1 MRDKEK
7 NSESK
12 EKWTETRIERGSP
25 LLLTLVQH
33 RISMEQRRKREEG
46 KEEKIEEKGRQ
57 HGVRPNEE
65 QARKMKESRGG
76 RRGRQGKD
84 LRRRRKK
91 RGDNYGTRGRQ
102 RTGGLAAFPPQ
113 QTAPTL
119 FCQMI
124 TVIIFVLPTEKNG
137 HC

>member
-12 EKWTETRIERGSP
+12 EKWTGTRIERGSP

-57 HGVRPNEE
+57 HRVRPNEE
-65 QARKMKESRGG
+65 QARKMKGSRGG
-76 RRGRQGKD
+76 RRGKEREAGE
-84 LRRRRKK
+84 RFKK
-91 RGDNYGTRGRQ
+91 KKKKTWR
-102 RTGGLAAFPPQ
+102 
-113 QTAPTL
+113 
-119 FCQMI
+119 
-124 TVIIFVLPTEKNG
+124 
-137 HC
+137 

>member
-12 EKWTETRIERGSP
+12 EKWTGTRIERGSP

-57 HGVRPNEE
+57 HRVRPNEE
-65 QARKMKESRGG
+65 QARKMKGSRGG

-102 RTGGLAAFPPQ
+102 RTGGLSAFPHSRLHQ
-113 QTAPTL
+113 HFSAR
-119 FCQMI
+119 
-124 TVIIFVLPTEKNG
+124 
-137 HC
+137 

>member
-57 HGVRPNEE
+57 HRVRPNEE

-91 RGDNYGTRGRQ
+91 RGDNYGTRGRHRGQ
-102 RTGGLAAFPPQ
+102 EDLLLFPHSRLHQ
-113 QTAPTL
+113 HFSAR
-119 FCQMI
+119 
-124 TVIIFVLPTEKNG
+124 
-137 HC
+137 

>member
-12 EKWTETRIERGSP
+12 EKWTGTRIERGSP

-33 RISMEQRRKREEG
+33 RISMERRRKREEG

-57 HGVRPNEE
+57 HRVRLNEE
-65 QARKMKESRGG
+65 QARKMKGSRGG

-84 LRRRRKK
+84 LRRRRKNVEITMEPEE
-91 RGDNYGTRGRQ
+91 D
-102 RTGGLAAFPPQ
+102 TGQEDLLLFPHNRLHQ
-113 QTAPTL
+113 HFSAR
-119 FCQMI
+119 
-124 TVIIFVLPTEKNG
+124 
-137 HC
+137 

>member
-84 LRRRRKK
+84 LRRRRKNVEITMEPEED
-91 RGDNYGTRGRQ
+91 RGQED
-102 RTGGLAAFPPQ
+102 LLLFPHSRLHQ
-113 QTAPTL
+113 HFSAR
-119 FCQMI
+119 
-124 TVIIFVLPTEKNG
+124 
-137 HC
+137 